1 MVVQRPRR
9 RSVIDLEVHGVVGV
23 RLIGAT
29 TRDAAKVERHLG
41 AERTSLDRDPDIVIR
56 FTERLSVPA
65 ITYLG
70 LNSAAF
76 ADDGFY
82 ILDKNDGKIQA
93 RIHFDQI
100 GGQCELL
107 CANGLDSIPLLMDI
121 VRFSFLAKRYIPL
134 HASAFR
140 YEQTGVL
147 VMGWA
152 KGGKTEAL
160 LAFANHGAEYVGDE
174 WVLLSADG
182 GTMYGLPVSV
192 AIRDWHVEHVPH
204 LVPRVSLEHRILFN
218 MIRFLERLYAIW
230 GFTPW
235 SKSLLRRM
243 LGRGLPR
250 VRQQLIV
257 RRHPRDLFRGRYC
270 EGGVAMDKLFMTM
283 SHSGS
288 DFTVTPSDP
297 LDVARRMS
305 ASVVYEHAQ
314 FFDYYEAFL
323 FAFPHRRNTFLDEMG
338 TLHEQLLCQALD
350 GKEAYDIVHPYP
362 FSFETLFDTMRPF
375 VVSSDQR

>member
-1 MVVQRPRR
+1 MAAQRPRR
-9 RSVIDLEVHGVVGV
+9 RSVVDLDVHGVVGV
-23 RLIGAT
+23 RLIDAT
-29 TRDAAKVERHLG
+29 ARDAAKVTRQLG
-41 AERTSLDRDPDIVIR
+41 AERTSLDREPDIVIR

-70 LNSAAF
+70 LNSTAF
-76 ADDGFY
+76 SDDGFY
-82 ILDKNDGKIQA
+82 VLDKNGGEVQA
-93 RIHFDQI
+93 RIPFDQI
-100 GGQCELL
+100 GNQCEFV
-107 CANGLDSIPLLMDI
+107 CVNGLDSIPLLMDI

-152 KGGKTEAL
+152 RGGKTEAL
-160 LAFANHGAEYVGDE
+160 LAFANQGAEYVGDE

-182 GTMYGLPVSV
+182 ATMYGLPVSV
-192 AIRDWHVEHVPH
+192 AIRDWHVEHVPQ

-218 MIRFLERLYAIW
+218 MIRSLESLYAIW
-230 GFTPW
+230 GRTPW

-257 RRHPRDLFRGRYC
+257 RRNPRDLFRGRYR
-270 EGGVAMDKLFMTM
+270 EGGVAMDKLFLTM
-283 SHSGS
+283 SHSDS
-288 DFTVTPSDP
+288 DFTVTPTDP

-305 ASVVYEHAQ
+305 ASVTYEHAQ
-314 FFDYYEAFL
+314 FFEYYHAFL
-323 FAFPHRRNTFLDEMG
+323 FAFPHRRNLFLDEMN
-338 TLHEQLLCQALD
+338 TLHEKLLCQALE
-350 GKEAYDIVHPYP
+350 GREAYEVRHPYP
-362 FSFETLFDTMRPF
+362 FSFDGLFDAMRPF
-375 VVSSDQR
+375 VGASDQK